1 MKYRME
7 KRVGYINRDEIN
19 FEEFQTELYFSGFT
33 FKYIKTEDLD
43 YNGEDSI
50 IYINYDMNTETHM
63 IDMMNI
69 HCNIKNIYTNY
80 HTLIKIANY
89 IPETIENVYTGDITI
104 NNYYMNKKKYFIFI
118 MNNEE
123 DIIDKLRRLETE
135 EMTEILKIK
144 NRFNEDVIMELVKLR
159 YIRAIEYIVDWMEE
173 NKEIEYRREIYN
185 RYNINDKSLYV
196 MLVEQGI
203 KEITKRIIGYIEDE
217 IINLVDRKGNNLI
230 LEMIYKGEDREYI
243 NMIRKIIGRVRK
255 EVITNKEIY
264 YNNSIDIISDSY
276 LKDKLEYRDIY
287 ETIKRIIEE

>member
-1 MKYRME
+1 ME

-33 FKYIKTEDLD
+33 FKYIKIEDLD

-50 IYINYDMNTETHM
+50 IYINYDMNIQTH
-63 IDMMNI
+63 ITDMMNI
-69 HCNIKNIYTNY
+69 HSNIKNIYTNY

-104 NNYYMNKKKYFIFI
+104 NNYYMNKKKYFIFLS
-118 MNNEE
+118 NNEE

-135 EMTEILKIK
+135 EMTEILEIK
-144 NRFNEDVIMELVKLR
+144 NRFNEDVIMELVKSR
-159 YIRAIEYIVDWMEE
+159 YTKAIEYIVDWVEE

-185 RYNINDKSLYV
+185 RYNINKKSLYV

-203 KEITKRIIGYIEDE
+203 KEIIKRIIGYITDD
-217 IINLVDRKGNNLI
+217 ILNLMDSKGNNLI

-264 YNNSIDIISDSY
+264 YNNSIDMINDSY